1 MTKKEQNFRQLEL
14 NPGPLTC
21 EVIALFIVPQH
32 QLFNVY
38 IKLIMF
44 NVFVHEILLVDAV
57 WSWQSSICQEFK
69 DNNIQGK

>member
-38 IKLIMF
+38 IKLIML

-57 WSWQSSICQEFK
+57 
-69 DNNIQGK
+69 